1 MRSLFVFAS
10 SMLALAAGCSGSSQA
25 TILDTVD
32 LTLDFSLTPSDR
44 LHTPYVT
51 GAQLSLFL
59 GRTSDELEQR
69 AHFEV
74 DDPSVFDCLTFHEPI
89 SGGQDR
95 SHDGADCAAGAPGS
109 TVVRVF
115 DREGGPEIASA
126 EVEVRAPTRVELMP
140 AGFERL
146 DLDLAVPAR
155 PKVVEG
161 GLATFH
167 VRYFDGDT
175 ELHGNEAFV
184 PLGAE
189 GGVDTSVARS
199 YLFEDRD
206 WLRVDASS
214 VGLATIQARAG
225 ETALPAL
232 EVEVVPA
239 SSIERV
245 ELFADPE
252 PDETSRL
259 CVLAQ
264 PFDGVDD
271 PVFGVEL
278 DWDVDGVV
286 EPGEGDMYVY
296 DFDPARPEKTLTARY
311 GEHETAIEIRSGG
324 GFVTSSNRVGCSLG
338 QAYGARGEWLA
349 SALGVVGLALFA
361 AGRRA
366 RKASPRVERPRA

>member
-1 MRSLFVFAS
+1 MRSFAFFAAS
-10 SMLALAAGCSGSSQA
+10 VLALTAGCSGSSTP

-59 GRTSDELEQR
+59 GRTSDEVEQR

-74 DDPSVFDCLTFHEPI
+74 DDPSVFDCRTFHEPL
-89 SGGQDR
+89 SGGGDE
-95 SHDGADCAAGAPGS
+95 SHDGADCAAGAPGL
-109 TVVRVF
+109 TTVRVF
-115 DREGGPEIASA
+115 DGEGGPELAAA
-126 EVEVRAPTRVELMP
+126 EVEVRAPTRVELAP

-155 PKVVEG
+155 PKVVLG

-167 VRYFDGDT
+167 VRFFDGDT

-214 VGLATIQARAG
+214 VGPATIQARAG
-225 ETALPAL
+225 ETTLPAL

-252 PDETSRL
+252 PDERARL

-264 PFDGVDD
+264 PFDGIDD

-278 DWDVDGVV
+278 DWDIDGVV

-296 DFDPARPEKTLTARY
+296 DFDPARPDETLTARY
-311 GEHETAIEIRSGG
+311 GEHESAIEIRSGG
-324 GFVTSSNRVGCSLG
+324 GHVTSSNKVGCSLG
-338 QAYGARGEWLA
+338 RADGARGEWLA
-349 SALGVVGLALFA
+349 SALGVLGLAAFA

-366 RKASPRVERPRA
+366 RRGSRARA